1 MFWFPQSNFAGGSY
15 TTDTH
20 HEKHVSHT
28 AGDPTDLKRCRQ
40 DGVDKLQTD
49 TVDNLLVNLC
59 HCEHVQHTSV
69 LTQRSIDS
77 TSLPD
82 TLPTVGGGLCLLTC
96 HLVIQDV
103 FSKSKSNYP
112 KKPILCPGK
121 EYSEKVT
128 VSVSQ
133 LWESQSQVETI
144 VCSILTDS
152 VMTRIPTC
160 GYACNTQS
168 PVMPVP
174 MPSAHVP
181 IVPTHAISPDAG
193 PPVYSLPLVCTSCPR
208 TVHCHHHCLLL
219 WLAWVSVPREQHNDS
234 EAAVRGEKQADE
246 SIRSPATGHA
256 SFGQFSRHCVHW
268 LILCLSANVPAGH

>member
-1 MFWFPQSNFAGGSY
+1 M
-15 TTDTH
+15 
-20 HEKHVSHT
+20 
-28 AGDPTDLKRCRQ
+28 KRCRQ
-40 DGVDKLQTD
+40 DGVDKLQTA

-77 TSLPD
+77 TALPD
-82 TLPTVGGGLCLLTC
+82 TLTTVGGGLCLLTC

-144 VCSILTDS
+144 VC
-152 VMTRIPTC
+152 
-160 GYACNTQS
+160 
-168 PVMPVP
+168 
-174 MPSAHVP
+174 
-181 IVPTHAISPDAG
+181 
-193 PPVYSLPLVCTSCPR
+193 
-208 TVHCHHHCLLL
+208 
-219 WLAWVSVPREQHNDS
+219 
-234 EAAVRGEKQADE
+234 
-246 SIRSPATGHA
+246 
-256 SFGQFSRHCVHW
+256 
-268 LILCLSANVPAGH
+268 

>member
-1 MFWFPQSNFAGGSY
+1 MQTRWCGQTS
-15 TTDTH
+15 DCH
-20 HEKHVSHT
+20 
-28 AGDPTDLKRCRQ
+28 CRQ
-40 DGVDKLQTD
+40 PPCQPVP
-49 TVDNLLVNLC
+49 
-59 HCEHVQHTSV
+59 EHVQHTSV

-77 TSLPD
+77 TPLPD
-82 TLPTVGGGLCLLTC
+82 TLTTVGGGLCLLTC

-160 GYACNTQS
+160 AYTCNTQS

-174 MPSAHVP
+174 IPSVHVP
-181 IVPTHAISPDAG
+181 IVPTHVISPDAG

-219 WLAWVSVPREQHNDS
+219 WRAWVSVPREQHNDS
-234 EAAVRGEKQADE
+234 EAAVRGEKQEDE

-256 SFGQFSRHCVHW
+256 SFGLRSWVLFGFFTLTWAPGGISPLCVCVD
-268 LILCLSANVPAGH
+268 LIV